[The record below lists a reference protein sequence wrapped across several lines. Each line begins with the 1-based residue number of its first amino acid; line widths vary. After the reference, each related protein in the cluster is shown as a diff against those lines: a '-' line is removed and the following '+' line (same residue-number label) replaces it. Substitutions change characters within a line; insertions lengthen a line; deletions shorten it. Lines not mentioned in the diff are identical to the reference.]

1 LDELKVIVSR
11 SIEWRADRI
20 ALARVVHDRGRV
32 NDAHA
37 HETACLML
45 MLDGE
50 YSETAGLRSY
60 DYDPFTAVYHPPG
73 LDHRD
78 VIGSSGV
85 RLLVFEFA
93 ADLLEK
99 PSRSRRDV
107 SGSRAAW
114 EMLALF
120 RDMTADHDP
129 LEFESR
135 ALEIASRTAG
145 DPPARDLPSLDRA
158 REYLHT
164 AFRNPIA
171 MRDVAHAAGLHPV
184 YLGQSF
190 RRQFGETIAHYV
202 NRLRV
207 RAAAEQLGK
216 TDATLAAIA
225 YEQGFC
231 DQSHFQRVFK
241 KFSGYTPAEF
251 RASFS

>member
-1 LDELKVIVSR
+1 MDVRTEGL
-11 SIEWRADRI
+11 
-20 ALARVVHDRGRV
+20 ALTAVVHDHGSV
-32 NDAHA
+32 NAAHA
-37 HETACLML
+37 HETGCVML

-50 YSETAGLRSY
+50 YSETAGLRSFRFE
-60 DYDPFTAVYHPPG
+60 PFTAVYHPPG
-73 LDHRD
+73 LDHKD
-78 VIGSSGV
+78 VIGAAGV
-85 RLLVFEFA
+85 RLLVLEFT
-93 ADLLEK
+93 ADRLEK
-99 PSRSRRDV
+99 PPRSRRDV

-114 EMLALF
+114 EVLALH
-120 RDMTADHDP
+120 RAMAADADA
-129 LEFESR
+129 LDFEAR
-135 ALEIASRTAG
+135 ALEILAHVAG
-145 DPPARDLPSLDRA
+145 QPAVRDLPSLERA
-158 REYLHT
+158 REYLHA

-171 MRDVAHAAGLHPV
+171 IRDVARAAGLHPA

-190 RRQFGETIAHYV
+190 RRQFGETIAQYV

-216 TDATLAAIA
+216 SKAPLAEIA